1 MNIAMKLPAARR
13 RPVALSDDALVTAEP
28 LNDESRLPLVVRP
41 TVSGVDLVGWA
52 ERNREFIEARLAR
65 HGALL
70 FRGFGIRT
78 ADEFGEFVKAVCGE
92 LMEYRERSSPR
103 TEVGDQIYTSTDYAE
118 DQSIF
123 PHNEH
128 SYSRT
133 FPLKLFFCCTTPAL
147 TGGQTP
153 LVDTRKIF
161 ERLRPQVRERFVE
174 KKWMLVRNYGNGF
187 GLPWQTVFQTSDRA
201 TVEDYC
207 RRATIEVEWK
217 SDGGLRT
224 RQVRP
229 VVIEH
234 PRTGELA
241 WFNHATFFHV
251 TTLEPAMR
259 ETLLSE
265 FSEKDLPTNSYYG
278 DGSPI
283 EASVLDELRGA
294 YLQEMVAFPWES
306 GSVVLL
312 DNVLTSHARTPFSG
326 PRQIL
331 FAMADA
337 FTRTDF

>member
-1 MNIAMKLPAARR
+1 MNIMKLPSARR
-13 RPVALSDDALVTAEP
+13 RPVTLSDEALVTAAP
-28 LNDESRLPLVVRP
+28 LNDESRLPLVISP
-41 TVSGVDLVGWA
+41 AVSGVDLVTWA
-52 ERNREFIEARLAR
+52 ERNREFIEARLVR
-65 HGALL
+65 HGAIL
-70 FRGFGIRT
+70 FRGFGLRT
-78 ADEFGEFVKAVCGE
+78 ADEFGQFVKAVCGE

-103 TEVGDQIYTSTDYAE
+103 TQVGDQIYTSTDYPE

-133 FPLKLFFCCTTPAL
+133 FPLKLFFCCAVPSPS
-147 TGGQTP
+147 GGQTP
-153 LVDTRKIF
+153 LADTRKIF
-161 ERLRPQVRERFVE
+161 ERLGPQIRERFVE

-187 GLPWQTVFQTSDRA
+187 GLPWQTVFQTSDRE

-207 RRATIEVEWK
+207 RRATIEFEWK
-217 SDGGLRT
+217 ADGGLRT

-229 VVIEH
+229 AVIEH

-251 TTLEPAMR
+251 TTLEPTMR

-265 FSEKDLPTNSYYG
+265 FSEEDLPTNSYYG

-283 EASVLDELRGA
+283 EASVLDELRRA
-294 YLQEMVAFPWES
+294 YLQEMVSFPWES

-312 DNVLTSHARTPFSG
+312 DNVLTSHARAPFSG
-326 PRQIL
+326 PRRIL